1 MSASPGQ
8 RLAATWFLGCV
19 AFAVVVFLWL
29 RGAGRLLVPLLLI
42 GGVAYAV
49 NWFVRKVREPVD

>member
-1 MSASPGQ
+1 M
-8 RLAATWFLGCV
+8 AAGWFLGCI

-29 RGAGRLLVPLLLI
+29 RGAGRLLVPLLLL

-49 NWFVRKVREPVD
+49 HWFVRKVREPVD